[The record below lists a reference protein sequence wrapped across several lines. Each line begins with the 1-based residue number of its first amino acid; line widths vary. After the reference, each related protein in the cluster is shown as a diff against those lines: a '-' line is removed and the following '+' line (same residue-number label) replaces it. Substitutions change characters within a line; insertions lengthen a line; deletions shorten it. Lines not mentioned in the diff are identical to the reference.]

1 MLLSSILPTQTVDPD
16 TTFVG
21 IASLVGAVLGRR
33 LVILKSQGEFLP
45 LPVTPEK
52 YQITTVQ
59 QNKTYDILDF
69 GEALVFGNAKLKRLK
84 FGSFFPA
91 LHHRYPFISGAAISP
106 QTCVEKIIKWKEAKQ
121 PVRVLIT
128 DSPVNHMMAIMDFN
142 YEERD
147 GTRDI
152 YYKLS
157 FVEYKDLNTSPANND
172 KTIDLLT
179 NLRERPEEESKWT
192 TSEQIS
198 KSSED
203 SIELYK
209 RQNGSCEGFNDFR
222 NESDNLA
229 LDDDEFSSGII
240 NSSSD

>member
-1 MLLSSILPTQTVDPD
+1 MLLSSILSTQKDNDEVFT
-16 TTFVG
+16 G
-21 IASLVGAVLGRR
+21 ISRLASALLGKR
-33 LVILKSQGEFLP
+33 LVVMKCDGDYLA

-52 YQITTVQ
+52 YQITTSQ
-59 QNKTYDILDF
+59 QNKTYDLLDF
-69 GEALVFGNAKLKRLK
+69 GEALVFGNAKLQRLK
-84 FGSFFPA
+84 FSGFFPA
-91 LHHRYPFISGAAISP
+91 LYHQYPFVVGMRKSP
-106 QTCVEKIIKWKEAKQ
+106 QACVNQIMKWKESKK

-128 DSPVNHMMAIMDFN
+128 DSPVNHMMAIMEFN

-152 YYKLS
+152 YYKLN
-157 FVEYKDLNTSPANND
+157 FTEYKDLNTPPANND

-209 RQNGSCEGFNDFR
+209 RGVGSCEGFNDFR
-222 NESDNLA
+222 NESENLA
-229 LDDDEFSSGII
+229 LDDGEFSSAII
-240 NSSSD
+240 NSTSN

>member
-1 MLLSSILPTQTVDPD
+1 MLLSSILSTQKNNDEVLT
-16 TTFVG
+16 G
-21 IASLVGAVLGRR
+21 ISQLASALLGKR
-33 LVILKSQGEFLP
+33 LVVMKCDGDYLV

-52 YQITTVQ
+52 YQITTGQ
-59 QNKTYDILDF
+59 LNKTVNLLDF
-69 GEALVFGNAKLKRLK
+69 GEALLFGNAKLKRLK
-84 FGSFFPA
+84 FSGFFPA
-91 LHHRYPFISGAAISP
+91 LNHGYPFIIGMRKSP
-106 QTCVEKIIKWKEAKQ
+106 QACVNQIVKWKESKK

-152 YYKLS
+152 YYTFKGE
-157 FVEYKDLNTSPANND
+157 EYKDLNTPPANND